1 MELLMSKAKL
11 ICTLGPATRD
21 EDTIM
26 GLVNAGMNVT
36 RLNFS
41 HDTYEEFSHR
51 INTVRKISQKTG
63 KPIAILGD
71 LRGPKIR
78 IGEIEGGSFELKPDD
93 ELVITTRDVIGK
105 PGLVST
111 TYHDL

>member
-1 MELLMSKAKL
+1 MSKAKL

-26 GLVNAGMNVT
+26 GLVNAGMNVA

-63 KPIAILGD
+63 KPIAILSPQTKSPRTPNPHRLINQLKKYPLGLSWEQAKPLLDD
-71 LRGPKIR
+71 LHLPK
-78 IGEIEGGSFELKPDD
+78 L
-93 ELVITTRDVIGK
+93 
-105 PGLVST
+105 
-111 TYHDL
+111 